1 MDDELEG
8 LISAIR
14 SQVTELGYELVDLR
28 KRGSQTRPLLQVRVD
43 VPDAATGRGVTHA
56 DCTIV
61 SRGLEQWLDE
71 THVLGERYVLE
82 VSSPGIERP
91 IRWAEHWSRFQGS
104 DVKVR
109 LAGRGRVRATIVG
122 VTSGGTSVILRLQ
135 GDEQAV
141 TVPLEEA
148 RDATLVAN
156 WS

>member
-1 MDDELEG
+1 MDDELED

-14 SQVTELGYELVDLR
+14 GRVAELGYELVDLR
-28 KRGSQTRPLLQVRVD
+28 KRGSQARPLLQVRVD
-43 VPDAATGRGVTHA
+43 LPDAAIGRGITHT
-56 DCTIV
+56 DCSVV
-61 SRGLEQWLDE
+61 SRGLERWLDE
-71 THVLGERYVLE
+71 TRVLGERYVLE

-104 DVKVR
+104 EVNVR

-122 VTSGGTSVILRLQ
+122 VTNGGASVLLRPR

-148 RDATLVAN
+148 RDATLVVN

>member
-14 SQVTELGYELVDLR
+14 GRVTELGYELVDLR
-28 KRGSQTRPLLQVRVD
+28 KRGSQTRPLLQVRID
-43 VPDAATGRGVTHA
+43 VPDAATGCGITHA
-56 DCTIV
+56 DCTVV
-61 SRGLEQWLDE
+61 SRGLERWLDE

-104 DVKVR
+104 EVNVR

-122 VTSGGTSVILRLQ
+122 VTNGGTSVLLRPQ
-135 GDEQAV
+135 GDEHAV

-148 RDATLVAN
+148 RDATLVVN

>member
-8 LISAIR
+8 LISTIR
-14 SQVTELGYELVDLR
+14 GRVAALGYELVDLR
-28 KRGSQTRPLLQVRVD
+28 KRGSQKRPLLQVRID
-43 VPDAATGRGVTHA
+43 VPDAATGRGITHD
-56 DCTIV
+56 DCAVI
-61 SRGLEQWLDE
+61 SRGLEQWLDGAG
-71 THVLGERYVLE
+71 VVGAGYVLE
-82 VSSPGIERP
+82 VSSPGIGRP

-104 DVKVR
+104 EVNVR

-122 VTSGGTSVILRLQ
+122 VTNGGASVLLRPR

-148 RDATLVAN
+148 RDATLVVN